1 MQCAEGS
8 EERGGQCTGNVHV
21 FVRSIAQASRVFL
34 DNCTLTSG
42 PELTLSP
49 IKISFVSQSE
59 IQTSCRI
66 FRIKTNLIGLNFSR
80 HSG

>member
-21 FVRSIAQASRVFL
+21 FVRGIAQASRVFL

-42 PELTLSP
+42 PEFYHHF
-49 IKISFVSQSE
+49 KSQSE

-66 FRIKTNLIGLNFSR
+66 FRIKTNFIGLNFSS